1 MIRSVILFKIL
12 QKNKNLR
19 VPQKRL
25 INMEMYLAQKYFKI
39 WKDNCSFRRYDR
51 WCEENYEWLAKEQ
64 LYNCTDFTRFISGF
78 KV

>member
-1 MIRSVILFKIL
+1 
-12 QKNKNLR
+12 
-19 VPQKRL
+19 
-25 INMEMYLAQKYFKI
+25 MEMYLAQKYFKI

-64 LYNCTDFTRFISGF
+64 LYITPTDFTRFIGGF